1 MLKFLLSLLGFIV
14 LFIFLI
20 VLYFVW
26 MFWKMRQKMNDLG
39 QRAAEQRRQRE
50 RAARGEEVTM
60 NEQDAQKQ
68 QQKIFA
74 DDEGEYVEF
83 EEEKD

>member
-1 MLKFLLSLLGFIV
+1 MFKFLLSFLGFIV

-39 QRAAEQRRQRE
+39 QCAAEQRRQRE

-60 NEQDAQKQ
+60 NEQAAQKQ